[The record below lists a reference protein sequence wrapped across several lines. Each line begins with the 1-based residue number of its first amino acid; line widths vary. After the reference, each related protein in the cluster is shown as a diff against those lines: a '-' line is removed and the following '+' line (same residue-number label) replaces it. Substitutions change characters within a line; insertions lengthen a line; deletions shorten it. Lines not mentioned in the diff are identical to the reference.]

1 MKIIRSIASV
11 RIPCVYFQF
20 SKSIIKKKLRSVLN
34 YLLYVPS
41 SSKVKLVELFKIVL
55 FSDTKFRVVL
65 DFISPVPVKR

>member
-1 MKIIRSIASV
+1 M
-11 RIPCVYFQF
+11 
-20 SKSIIKKKLRSVLN
+20 KSIIKKKLRSVLN